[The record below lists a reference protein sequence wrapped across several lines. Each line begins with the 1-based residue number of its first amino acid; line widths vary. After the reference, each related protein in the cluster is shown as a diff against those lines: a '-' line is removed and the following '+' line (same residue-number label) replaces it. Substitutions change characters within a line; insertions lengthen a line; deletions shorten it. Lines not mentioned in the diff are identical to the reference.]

1 MLNMLV
7 ETHISSARSSY
18 SHPDSFLSKEA
29 IQAWAGAQA
38 QQNPG
43 EEFPPFKQ
51 TLAFRMDLF
60 SDPTAAAIEAA
71 KTVL

>member
-7 ETHISSARSSY
+7 ETNISSARSSY

-29 IQAWAGAQA
+29 IQAWAGDQA

-43 EEFPPFKQ
+43 EEFPPFKKGL
-51 TLAFRMDLF
+51 TFRMDLF
-60 SDPTAAAIEAA
+60 SDPTAAAVDAA
-71 KTVL
+71 KTFL

>member
-7 ETHISSARSSY
+7 ETLISSAGSSY

-38 QQNPG
+38 QYG
-43 EEFPPFKQ
+43 ATSVDVMERLYEI
-51 TLAFRMDLF
+51 TI
-60 SDPTAAAIEAA
+60 T
-71 KTVL
+71 

>member
-7 ETHISSARSSY
+7 ETLISSARSSY

-43 EEFPPFKQ
+43 EEFPLFKKNLSSEWTYSVIQ
-51 TLAFRMDLF
+51 QQRRLRQLKLF
-60 SDPTAAAIEAA
+60 
-71 KTVL
+71 L

>member
-1 MLNMLV
+1 MINMLV
-7 ETHISSARSSY
+7 ETLISSARSSY

-43 EEFPPFKQ
+43 EEFPLFKKR
-51 TLAFRMDLF
+51 LAFRMDLF
-60 SDPTAAAIEAA
+60 SDPTAAAVKAA
-71 KTVL
+71 KTFL